1 MQQNRHINLLIL
13 IKCIIFVMK
22 NLLRRDAYFY
32 LKITHCTFPDCIPFS
47 ADTNIEVDLYYYV

>member
-1 MQQNRHINLLIL
+1 
-13 IKCIIFVMK
+13 MK

-47 ADTNIEVDLYYYV
+47 DDLNIDVDLYYILLFTMYNGILDQE